1 MEKSVLILSM
11 LFSLFACN
19 QKKEV
24 VAEVQPVAME
34 PERIVAIGR
43 VEPEVKITAVG
54 SEVNGVI
61 RDIYVRAGDTVKKGQ
76 LLVEF
81 AHDYED
87 AKRQQILAKVSTQ
100 QAEISNVKAQLNFSK
115 IKRDNTSTKLE
126 RMEKIVAQG
135 AETAQNL
142 DNLKADYEQ
151 TLKEVDRL
159 SAALQTAE
167 SRLAEIGADSKVAEA
182 DIERRKVK
190 APADGVILTM
200 DLTKGSVGSMEKS
213 LFEFAPL
220 SPLTVLCEVDEL
232 WVNKLQ
238 LGQQAIIRTQ
248 GTDDQLAKGE
258 VVYLSPYLKK
268 KSLFSDDS
276 ANMEDRRVREVRIR
290 LTGAANLLINS
301 RVEAVIDL
309 STKM

>member
-1 MEKSVLILSM
+1 MKKSVLILSM

-87 AKRQQILAKVSTQ
+87 AKRQQILAKVSAQ
-100 QAEISNVKAQLNFSK
+100 QAEISNVKAQLNVSK

-309 STKM
+309 STKK

>member
-1 MEKSVLILSM
+1 MKKSVLILSM

-19 QKKEV
+19 QKKEA
-24 VAEVQPVAME
+24 VAEAQPVAME

-61 RDIYVRAGDTVKKGQ
+61 RDIYVQAGDTVKKGQ

-87 AKRQQILAKVSTQ
+87 AKRQQILAKVSAQ
-100 QAEISNVKAQLNFSK
+100 QAEISNVKAQLNVSK

-135 AETAQNL
+135 AETVQNL

-309 STKM
+309 STKK

>member
-1 MEKSVLILSM
+1 MKKSVLILSM

-87 AKRQQILAKVSTQ
+87 AKRQQILAKVSAQ

-309 STKM
+309 STKK

>member
-1 MEKSVLILSM
+1 MKKSVLILSM
-11 LFSLFACN
+11 LFSLFSCN

-61 RDIYVRAGDTVKKGQ
+61 RDIYVQAGDTVKKGQ

-87 AKRQQILAKVSTQ
+87 AKRQQILAKVSAQ
-100 QAEISNVKAQLNFSK
+100 QAEISNVKAQLNVSK

-135 AETAQNL
+135 AETVQNL

-309 STKM
+309 STKK

>member
-1 MEKSVLILSM
+1 
-11 LFSLFACN
+11 
-19 QKKEV
+19 
-24 VAEVQPVAME
+24 
-34 PERIVAIGR
+34 
-43 VEPEVKITAVG
+43 
-54 SEVNGVI
+54 
-61 RDIYVRAGDTVKKGQ
+61 
-76 LLVEF
+76 
-81 AHDYED
+81 
-87 AKRQQILAKVSTQ
+87 LAKVSAQ
-100 QAEISNVKAQLNFSK
+100 QAEISNVKAQLNVSK

-309 STKM
+309 STKK

>member
-1 MEKSVLILSM
+1 MKKSVLILSM

-61 RDIYVRAGDTVKKGQ
+61 RDIYVRAGDTLKKGQ

-87 AKRQQILAKVSTQ
+87 AKRQQILAKVSAQ
-100 QAEISNVKAQLNFSK
+100 QAEISNVKAQLNVSK

-135 AETAQNL
+135 AETVQNL

-309 STKM
+309 STKK